1 MKWVEEIEQA
11 LGKVSFFFSGLV
23 KKKTERGAAKLG
35 SGGVLPEHVHACRK
49 GFRTAMEG
57 DVNGY
62 QMETCFGPGGCPNRA
77 VISGELAEDVR
88 KHLRKQDLKSFLK
101 KIVRGPLKI
110 HHEFR
115 ISISDCPNACSRP
128 QIADIGL
135 IGACRPVVT
144 DEICS
149 NCGACVET
157 CREEAISFTGDT
169 PFVDGQK
176 CLACGKCIAVCPTGT
191 LRAGRSGYRILLGGK
206 LGRHPRLGTEL
217 PDIFEND
224 KTIEIIDRCVE
235 YYKNHCV
242 EGERLGE
249 IMRKKRMETI
259 LIQFIADL
267 QKKFT

>member
-1 MKWVEEIEQA
+1 
-11 LGKVSFFFSGLV
+11 
-23 KKKTERGAAKLG
+23 
-35 SGGVLPEHVHACRK
+35 
-49 GFRTAMEG
+49 MEG

-62 QMETCFGPGGCPNRA
+62 QVETCSGPGGCPNRA
-77 VISGELAEDVR
+77 IICEGLAEDIR
-88 KHLRKQDLKSFLK
+88 QRLIKQDLKAFLR

-135 IGACRPVVT
+135 IGACQPMVT
-144 DEICS
+144 DEIC
-149 NCGACVET
+149 NGCGACVET

-169 PFVDGQK
+169 PIVDGQK
-176 CLACGKCIAVCPTGT
+176 CLSCGKCIAVCPTGT
-191 LRAGRSGYRILLGGK
+191 LQAGRSGYRILLGGK

-217 PDIFEND
+217 PDIFKKD
-224 KTIEIIDRCVE
+224 GILDIIDRCVE

-249 IMRKKRMETI
+249 IMRKNREEDI
-259 LIQFIADL
+259 LKSVYQRPR
-267 QKKFT
+267 KKSSTP